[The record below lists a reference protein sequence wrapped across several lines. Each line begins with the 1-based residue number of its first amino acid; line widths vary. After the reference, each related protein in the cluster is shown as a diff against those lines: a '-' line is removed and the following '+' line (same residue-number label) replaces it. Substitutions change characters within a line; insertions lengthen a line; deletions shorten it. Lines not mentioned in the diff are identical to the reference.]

1 MRVVRNLISWR
12 QSFRRL
18 SEEYETANKK
28 KKALD
33 SLLADQR
40 ISQTTYDLFDRE
52 IAEATAEIEKQQRLL
67 QEKMDARMGELGDQV
82 KTLEILLANFEL
94 QHVTGEIEEDV
105 YQRQIAVLS
114 VGLESAKQELE
125 RIRESSDQLL
135 KGDLTMPERE
145 PAKAVVEPVVEFVPA
160 AQTEAPPPEHE
171 EPKETMQGTAETK
184 GEAEEKQE
192 A

>member
-1 MRVVRNLISWR
+1 M
-12 QSFRRL
+12 
-18 SEEYETANKK
+18 ANKK

-33 SLLADQR
+33 GLLADQK

-67 QEKMDARMGELGDQV
+67 QEKMDARIGELADQV

-94 QHVTGEIEEDV
+94 QHVTGEVEEDV

-125 RIRESSDQLL
+125 TIREASDQLL
-135 KGDLTMPERE
+135 KGDLTMLECE
-145 PAKAVVEPVVEFVPA
+145 PTKAVVEPVVEFAPA

-171 EPKETMQGTAETK
+171 EPQETMQGTAETK
-184 GEAEEKQE
+184 GEADEKQE

>member
-1 MRVVRNLISWR
+1 
-12 QSFRRL
+12 L

-33 SLLADQR
+33 GLLAGQK

-52 IAEATAEIEKQQRLL
+52 IAEATAEIENQQRLL
-67 QEKMDARMGELGDQV
+67 QEKMDARIGELADQV

-94 QHVTGEIEEDV
+94 QHVTGEVEEDV

-125 RIRESSDQLL
+125 TIREASDQLL
-135 KGDLTMPERE
+135 KGDLTMPECE
-145 PAKAVVEPVVEFVPA
+145 PTKAVVEPVVEFASA
-160 AQTEAPPPEHE
+160 AQTEAPP
-171 EPKETMQGTAETK
+171 KETMQASDETESAETK